1 MHRNSRLLFEKYAR
15 NYFCPGF
22 RVLEIG
28 PDKLPST
35 YQSLVS
41 DNSLQ
46 WETLDLRPDKALTYV
61 APSEYSFPIPDGT
74 FDLVLSGQVIEHVR
88 KPWRWIREVSRVC
101 RAGGHVITINPVSW
115 PYHEAPVDCW
125 RAFPEGMRALYED
138 AGLEVVLSQWE
149 CLEVSSLRPRLPG
162 RSREWQ
168 PFALRSAF
176 TVLGMLG
183 FPVECAFDTIT
194 VGRKPTPPAIQ

>member
-15 NYFCPGF
+15 NYFCPGL

-35 YQSLVS
+35 YQTLAA

-61 APSEYSFPIPDGT
+61 APSEYSFPIPDGS

-88 KPWRWIREVSRVC
+88 KPWRWIMEVSRVC

-168 PFALRSAF
+168 PLALRCAF
-176 TVLGMLG
+176 TVLGLLR

-194 VGRKPTPPAIQ
+194 VGRKAVPPASR